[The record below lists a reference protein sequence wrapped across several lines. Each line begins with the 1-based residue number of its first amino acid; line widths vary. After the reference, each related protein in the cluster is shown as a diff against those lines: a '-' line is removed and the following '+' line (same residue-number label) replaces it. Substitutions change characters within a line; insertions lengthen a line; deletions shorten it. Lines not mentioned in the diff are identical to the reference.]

1 MPPAAVYFDEELEWV
16 EEQIR
21 LAEDGPMNPDPT
33 PDMLQRSTT
42 GSGSCGFAGCGRVCS
57 ARSRSRDRDVAE
69 RLIDFRRLPA

>member
-33 PDMLQRSTT
+33 PDMLQRN
-42 GSGSCGFAGCGRVCS
+42 R
-57 ARSRSRDRDVAE
+57 E
-69 RLIDFRRLPA
+69 RLVRLRRVRARLLGEEPKP